1 MLHSGC
7 TFEDLSP
14 YCILILSNK
23 LKAGC
28 PVSSHYDYSPADWA
42 DNLRDVPWEDI
53 FKLGASDA
61 VSEFCEWVQVGINV
75 YIIHRKYQV
84 KPHSSLSCLYFKKP
98 FATITSLCELYFRF
112 RRFIL
117 LVQTKKVIS
126 IIYSSSTSS

>member
-1 MLHSGC
+1 MLQSGC

-61 VSEFCEWVQVGINV
+61 VSEFCEIFL
-75 YIIHRKYQV
+75 HRKYQV
-84 KPHSSLSCLYFKKP
+84 TPHSSLRCLYCCYK
-98 FATITSLCELYFRF
+98 L
-112 RRFIL
+112 
-117 LVQTKKVIS
+117 
-126 IIYSSSTSS
+126 